1 MSHRLKVQAEEWEMT
16 ANLEPKAPEVA
27 SPVRAL
33 LPSGMVRER
42 PHQARGDWVG
52 DSPML
57 SALGV

>member
-1 MSHRLKVQAEEWEMT
+1 MT

-42 PHQARGDWVG
+42 PHQARGDCVG

-57 SALGV
+57 SALWV